1 MPFQKGNQFGRKS
14 KRKSTPVESKEEK
27 VVEEK
32 PASPIRKAITM
43 YREPTG
49 WVVDIFDIQD
59 GKVIH
64 TEHVCPST
72 LKGEA
77 IESYKLTFYKHCIE
91 ET

>member
-1 MPFQKGNQFGRKS
+1 MPFQKGNQFGAKS
-14 KRKSTPVESKEEK
+14 KRKSTSTKAK
-27 VVEEK
+27 EK
-32 PASPIRKAITM
+32 PVNKEPAGPIRKAITM

-49 WVVDIFDIQD
+49 WVVDVIQIQD

-64 TEHVCPST
+64 TEHACPST

-77 IESYKLTFYKHCIE
+77 IESFKLTFYELFIE

>member
-14 KRKSTPVESKEEK
+14 KRKKIVEDEPKK
-27 VVEEK
+27 VEEK
-32 PASPIRKAITM
+32 PAGPIRKAITM

-49 WVVDIFDIQD
+49 WVVDVIQIQD

-77 IESYKLTFYKHCIE
+77 IESFKLTFYELFIE